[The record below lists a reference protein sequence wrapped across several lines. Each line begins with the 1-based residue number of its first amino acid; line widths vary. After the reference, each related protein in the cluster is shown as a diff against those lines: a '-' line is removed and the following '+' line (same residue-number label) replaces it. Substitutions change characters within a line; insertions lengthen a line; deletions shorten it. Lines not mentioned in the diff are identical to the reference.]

1 VAIIDCGV
9 GNLFSIT
16 CALQKTGLE
25 ASIVTSSKNL
35 KNADAIVL
43 PGVGNFK
50 AGSQNIQTKKKAI
63 LELVEGGVPL
73 FGICL
78 GMQLLFE
85 SSEESL
91 GKGLGLL
98 KGKVVRLPLTVK
110 TPHMGW
116 NTLDVV
122 RPNELLNGVRED
134 DYFYFVHSYYG
145 KPSDRNVVAAETD
158 YGLKFASVVSYDNV
172 WATQFHPEK
181 SGRSGEIILRNFA
194 GILKK

>member
-1 VAIIDCGV
+1 LEVDIVAES
-9 GNLFSIT
+9 NS
-16 CALQKTGLE
+16 
-25 ASIVTSSKNL
+25 L
-35 KNADAIVL
+35 KEADAIVL

-50 AGSQNIQTKKKAI
+50 AGSQNIRTKRKDIA
-63 LELVEGGVPL
+63 ELVRSGVPL
-73 FGICL
+73 FGVCL

-85 SSEESL
+85 SSEESP

-98 KGKVVRLPLTVK
+98 KGKVVRFPLTVK

-122 RPNELLNGVRED
+122 KQNELLSGIGED

-145 KPSDRNVVAAETD
+145 DPVERDVVAAETD
-158 YGLKFASVVSYDNV
+158 YGLNFASVVACGNV

-181 SGRSGEIILRNFA
+181 SGKPGGIILRNFA
-194 GILKK
+194 EIIKK